1 VRLGLGRNRR
11 YLYYI
16 NATNE
21 KGTKFFVG
29 SVSRFHGWP
38 HTSIA
43 TQSVEA
49 ILYRGMT
56 IDAVKAGRFGRE
68 KGIVRCSF
76 FGVFLCI
83 IVFSF
88 SASPGDRSGKTAQT
102 EQLTQ
107 GIPSRSSDDL
117 TGSQF
122 ARYVSNMS
130 SQDREEAILEEI
142 SKGNLPQF
150 LRKLV
155 PVELHDKLANG
166 QNFTATIFVTPDYL
180 AIGSDSDFLRI
191 PMNLHTAVTIAERF
205 GFILPTRKMVDAIY
219 LQSSYHLM
227 PQPLPAGPQMRST
240 EYYSTHNEMIE
251 NQMHAIG
258 APLGALISGDKKD
271 VVMSNRLAR
280 YVGRI
285 AIYGWHRGPGQPIQ
299 PLSTVHGANYA
310 DYSHGI
316 RLISEWALVNG
327 KPRSIGQLL
336 QDSATAKVLS
346 DEGPMHLN
354 QDLLAAQVA
363 SAIAVPRG
371 N

>member
-1 VRLGLGRNRR
+1 MAVGAVEGGRL
-11 YLYYI
+11 
-16 NATNE
+16 A
-21 KGTKFFVG
+21 
-29 SVSRFHGWP
+29 
-38 HTSIA
+38 
-43 TQSVEA
+43 
-49 ILYRGMT
+49 RG
-56 IDAVKAGRFGRE
+56 
-68 KGIVRCSF
+68 KGIVRSSVVGAF
-76 FGVFLCI
+76 VYVVVFAVGAAC
-83 IVFSF
+83 
-88 SASPGDRSGKTAQT
+88 GDSSGKTAQA
-102 EQLTQ
+102 QQPTQ
-107 GIPSRSSDDL
+107 TIPARSSEDL

-130 SQDREEAILEEI
+130 SPEREEAILEEV
-142 SKGNLPQF
+142 SRGNVPGF

-155 PVELHDKLANG
+155 PVELHSQLANG
-166 QNFTATIFVTPDYL
+166 QRLTATIFVTPDYL

-219 LQSSYHLM
+219 LQSSYHLT

-240 EYYSTHNEMIE
+240 EYYSTHNQIIE
-251 NQMHAIG
+251 NQVHAMG

-271 VVMSNRLAR
+271 VVLSNRLAT

-327 KPRSIGQLL
+327 KIESIRELL
-336 QDSATAKVLS
+336 QDPTTAKVFS
-346 DEGPMHLN
+346 DEGPIHLN
-354 QDLLAAQVA
+354 LDLLAAG
-363 SAIAVPRG
+363 SAIAVPW
-371 N
+371 NN

>member
-1 VRLGLGRNRR
+1 M
-11 YLYYI
+11 
-16 NATNE
+16 
-21 KGTKFFVG
+21 
-29 SVSRFHGWP
+29 
-38 HTSIA
+38 
-43 TQSVEA
+43 A
-49 ILYRGMT
+49 I
-56 IDAVKAGRFGRE
+56 DVVKADRFGRE
-68 KGIVRCSF
+68 KGIDGRSILA
-76 FGVFLCI
+76 VFLCLV
-83 IVFSF
+83 VFSF

-107 GIPSRSSDDL
+107 GIPLRSSADL

-122 ARYVSNMS
+122 AQYVANMN

-142 SKGNLPQF
+142 SKGNLPGF

-155 PVELHDKLANG
+155 PVELHGKLANG
-166 QNFTATIFVTPDYL
+166 ENLTATIFVTPDYL

-191 PMNLHTAVTIAERF
+191 PMNWYTAVTVAERF

-219 LQSSYHLM
+219 MQSRYHLT

-251 NQMHAIG
+251 NQMHAMG

-271 VVMSNRLAR
+271 VVMSNRLAM

-327 KPRSIGQLL
+327 KLQSIRHLL
-336 QDSATAKVLS
+336 QDPATAKVLS
-346 DEGPMHLN
+346 DEGPIHLN
-354 QDLLAAQVA
+354 LDPLAAQVG
-363 SAIAVPRG
+363 SAIAVPRS

>member
-1 VRLGLGRNRR
+1 M
-11 YLYYI
+11 
-16 NATNE
+16 
-21 KGTKFFVG
+21 
-29 SVSRFHGWP
+29 
-38 HTSIA
+38 
-43 TQSVEA
+43 A
-49 ILYRGMT
+49 IEVVT
-56 IDAVKAGRFGRE
+56 AGRLGRE
-68 KGIVRCSF
+68 KGIVGRGF
-76 FGVFLCI
+76 LGIFLCL
-83 IVFSF
+83 VAFSL
-88 SASPGDRSGKTAQT
+88 SASPGDRSGKTAEM
-102 EQLTQ
+102 EQLTR
-107 GIPSRSSDDL
+107 GIPLRSSADL

-122 ARYVSNMS
+122 AQYVANMN
-130 SQDREEAILEEI
+130 SQDREGAILEEI
-142 SKGNLPQF
+142 SKGNLPEF

-155 PVELHDKLANG
+155 PVELHGKLANG
-166 QNFTATIFVTPDYL
+166 QNLTATIFVTPDYL

-191 PMNLHTAVTIAERF
+191 PMNLHTAVTVAERF

-219 LQSSYHLM
+219 MQSRYHLS

-251 NQMHAIG
+251 NQMHAMG

-271 VVMSNRLAR
+271 VVMSNRLAM

-327 KPRSIGQLL
+327 KLQSIRQLL
-336 QDSATAKVLS
+336 QDPATAKVLS
-346 DEGPMHLN
+346 DEGPIHLN
-354 QDLLAAQVA
+354 LDPLAAQVG
-363 SAIAVPRG
+363 SAIAVPRS